1 MQALYFLSNGDP
13 VFGAYHPAESSANQS
28 SANQSS
34 GNLSPM
40 AVVLCPPF
48 GQEAIRAHKCLLSL
62 ANRLSRQD
70 IHVWRFAYRGTDDS
84 SLWSDEILSLN
95 DWRQDI
101 LAAKAELKRVSG
113 CASVMLIG
121 LRLGANLAIDVAQE
135 SEDVH
140 SVLLWEPISNGRDY
154 LQTLR
159 DNQREMIDLW
169 HGKVSTHDTEEIEEL
184 FSTRYQRSLLAEISQ
199 VRGDTTTLQ
208 QPTIVVSAANQPNQS
223 PVEAVITR
231 DDMEKRVASSEPD
244 AWKALDDLEAVWW
257 RPQSVNQVV
266 TGARE
271 MFARVESRSWHR
283 QCVPAQV
290 DHRSNSRSG
299 LNEFAVPLKATFEAS
314 IGQPLS
320 YRESVVQFGNGGQLT
335 AILTEPGART
345 PRPLGEG
352 VRDARAPVV
361 ILLNAGIV
369 HRVGPFRLHVNLA
382 RTLAQHGFASL
393 RLDLSG
399 LGDSRPRTGKLTKDE
414 RVRLDVDE
422 AMEYLKSRGLSDRFV
437 LCGLCSGA
445 YHAHQVAI
453 ADTRVVGA
461 IFLDGIVFRTLG
473 YFFRH
478 QVLRLLR
485 PRFWRNAIKR
495 RWLKLQR
502 NDGGALPDE
511 GNKLAEAEY
520 FQVNRTREA
529 IAAELQSLKA
539 RSTQML
545 FTYTGDY
552 DDVCG
557 RNQFREMFGF
567 APSAQVQVDY
577 LAQASHTFR
586 IAAHRQQLCRRI
598 AQWLQER
605 FPPAV

>member
-1 MQALYFLSNGDP
+1 MQARYFSSNGDP
-13 VFGAYHPAESSANQS
+13 VFGAYHPAESSENQ
-28 SANQSS
+28 N
-34 GNLSPM
+34 NTSPM
-40 AVVLCPPF
+40 AVVICPPF

-62 ANRLSRQD
+62 ANRLSRQG
-70 IHVWRFAYRGTDDS
+70 IHVLRFAYRGTDDS

-121 LRLGANLAIDVAQE
+121 LRLGANLAVDVARE

-140 SVLLWEPISNGRDY
+140 SVLLWEPISDGRDF

-184 FSTRYQRSLLAEISQ
+184 FSTRYQRSLLKEISQ
-199 VRGDTTTLQ
+199 VRGDTTTLL
-208 QPTIVVSAANQPNQS
+208 QPTLVVSTVKHANKS
-223 PVEAVITR
+223 PIESVIARDEMERRVEST
-231 DDMEKRVASSEPD
+231 EPD
-244 AWKALDDLEAVWW
+244 GWEELDELEKVWW
-257 RPQSVNQVV
+257 RPQSVNQVAA
-266 TGARE
+266 GARE
-271 MFARVESRSWHR
+271 IFARVESRSWHR
-283 QCVPAQV
+283 QCVPAHADQS
-290 DHRSNSRSG
+290 SNSGSG
-299 LNEFAVPLKATFEAS
+299 SNDSADPLEETFEAPA
-314 IGQPLS
+314 GQSLA
-320 YRESVVQFGNGGQLT
+320 YRESVVQFGSGSHLT
-335 AILTEPGART
+335 GILTEPGARASL
-345 PRPLGEG
+345 PLGEG
-352 VRDARAPVV
+352 VSDARAPMV

-369 HRVGPFRLHVNLA
+369 HRVGPFRLHVNIA
-382 RTLAQHGFASL
+382 RTLAQHGLASL

-414 RVRLDVDE
+414 RVRLDVDQ

-437 LCGLCSGA
+437 LFGLCSGA
-445 YHAHQVAI
+445 YHAHQIAI

-461 IFLDGIVFRTLG
+461 VFLDGIVFRTLG

-502 NDGGALPDE
+502 KDGAALPDV
-511 GNKLAEAEY
+511 GHQLAEAEY
-520 FQVNRTREA
+520 FQVDRTREA
-529 IAAELQSLKA
+529 VAAELQSLKA

-557 RNQFREMFGF
+557 RSQFREMFGF

-577 LAQASHTFR
+577 LSQASHTFR
-586 IAAHRQQLCRRI
+586 LAAHRQQFCRRI

-605 FPPAV
+605 FPAV

>member
-1 MQALYFLSNGDP
+1 MQARYFSSNGNP
-13 VFGAYHPAESSANQS
+13 VFGAYHPAESSENRS
-28 SANQSS
+28 NT
-34 GNLSPM
+34 SPM
-40 AVVLCPPF
+40 AVVICPPF
-48 GQEAIRAHKCLLSL
+48 GQEAIRSHKCLLSL
-62 ANRLSRQD
+62 AHRLSRQG
-70 IHVWRFAYRGTDDS
+70 IHVLRFAYRGTDDS

-101 LAAKAELKRVSG
+101 LAAKAELKRLSG
-113 CASVMLIG
+113 CSSVMLIG
-121 LRLGANLAIDVAQE
+121 LRLGANLAVDVAQE

-140 SVLLWEPISNGRDY
+140 SVLLWEPISDGRDY

-159 DNQREMIDLW
+159 NNQHEMIDLW

-208 QPTIVVSAANQPNQS
+208 QPTLVVSAVKHSNRS
-223 PVEAVITR
+223 SIEAELTR
-231 DDMEKRVASSEPD
+231 DNMEKRVESAEPD
-244 AWKALDDLEAVWW
+244 GWEELDELETVWW
-257 RPQSVNQVV
+257 RPQSVNQVAA
-266 TGARE
+266 GARE
-271 MFARVESRSWHR
+271 MLARVESRSWHR
-283 QCVPAQV
+283 QFVPAHA
-290 DHRSNSRSG
+290 DHSSNLGSG
-299 LNEFAVPLKATFEAS
+299 SNESAHPREETTEAS
-314 IGQPLS
+314 AGQSLS
-320 YRESVVQFGNGGQLT
+320 YRESVVQFGNGSQLT
-335 AILTEPGART
+335 GILTEPGARPT
-345 PRPLGEG
+345 HPLGESES
-352 VRDARAPVV
+352 DARAPMV

-369 HRVGPFRLHVNLA
+369 HRVGPFRLHVTIA

-422 AMEYLKSRGLSDRFV
+422 AMEYLTSRGLGDRFV
-437 LCGLCSGA
+437 LFGLCSGA
-445 YHAHQVAI
+445 YHTHQVAI

-461 IFLDGIVFRTLG
+461 VFLDGIVFRTLG

-502 NDGGALPDE
+502 KHGEAMPDL

-539 RSTQML
+539 RSMQML
-545 FTYTGDY
+545 FLYTGDY
-552 DDVCG
+552 DDICG
-557 RNQFREMFGF
+557 RSQFREMFGI
-567 APSAQVQVDY
+567 APTDQIQVDY
-577 LAQASHTFR
+577 LAEASHTFR
-586 IAAHRQQLCRRI
+586 IAQHRERLCRRVVE
-598 AQWLQER
+598 WMTTRLSR
-605 FPPAV
+605 